1 MTIEA
6 LSAIASALP
15 SMNAAAAG
23 ASITGATPMA
33 GTFDKLVHSLQDI
46 NAQMS
51 INQQA
56 IESLAVGQS
65 DDLHRVMMN
74 LESTKLAF
82 DLTLQ
87 IRNKVLDAYQE
98 LMRMQ
103 V

>member
-1 MTIEA
+1 
-6 LSAIASALP
+6 
-15 SMNAAAAG
+15 
-23 ASITGATPMA
+23 
-33 GTFDKLVHSLQDI
+33 
-46 NAQMS
+46 
-51 INQQA
+51 
-56 IESLAVGQS
+56 
-65 DDLHRVMMN
+65 MMN